1 MKSNGVKFGIV
12 SAAFLTIASVNP
24 SLSQKTSLREIF
36 RQGFE
41 STVDKEKPAELG
53 SIELVENGVNSPTE
67 TKADLFSNSK
77 VSIDG
82 GVGVPDNSMGVEDP
96 IKDGGGENYAGVYF
110 YKPGKASK
118 ERTYITIPIIK
129 GKEPQTLKKGLTY
142 CVEFSVSLSESS
154 KFAVN
159 NIAAHFS
166 KEALTSDGVGYIIKS
181 EKVMKGQG
189 NKVYTGFYGWEKVCN
204 IYIAKGDEKFIT
216 IGNFD
221 GNEQTQFTQVKK
233 PKDSQIDQLPHAYYY
248 VDNVIISIV
257 TKPEDCPCY
266 NANPQKVEA
275 TYSTLIYTNNPEV
288 TEKMSVADKIGLY
301 DVYFRFGKA
310 SFTDN
315 AKEMMNLVIEEMKAN
330 PSMRIEVQGNN
341 DATEDKAA
349 EIKATEI
356 KGDEKND
363 YEDLDRKRTAAVI
376 KYFVSQGIDAA
387 RLGEKNNGADVANP
401 KIDSENDDQEIQDAK
416 NRRVSFKVL
425 K

>member
-1 MKSNGVKFGIV
+1 MKSSVVKFGIV
-12 SAAFLTIASVNP
+12 SVSLLVIGSVNP
-24 SLSQKTSLREIF
+24 LLSQKSSLREIF

-41 STVDKEKPAELG
+41 STVDKEKPSELG
-53 SIELVENGVNSPTE
+53 SIELVDNDVKSPGE
-67 TKADLFSNSK
+67 TKADLFSKSG
-77 VSIDG
+77 SGD
-82 GVGVPDNSMGVEDP
+82 VGVPDNAMGVEEP
-96 IKDGGGENYAGVYF
+96 IKDVGGENYAGVYF

-118 ERTYITIPIIK
+118 ERTYITIPIKK

-166 KEALTSDGVGYIIKS
+166 KEESLSPDGVGYIIKS

-189 NKVYTGFYGWEKVCN
+189 NKIYTGFYGWEKVCN
-204 IYIAKGDEKFIT
+204 IYTAKGDEKFIT

-233 PKDSQIDQLPHAYYY
+233 PKGSEIDQLPHAYYY
-248 VDNVIISIV
+248 VDNVVISLV
-257 TKPEDCPCY
+257 SKPEDCPCY
-266 NANPQKVEA
+266 NATPQKVEA
-275 TYSTLIYTNNPEV
+275 TYSTLIYTNNPEI
-288 TEKMSVADKIGLY
+288 TEKMSVADKIGLH

-310 SFTDN
+310 SFTEN
-315 AKEMMNLVIEEMKAN
+315 AREMMNYVVEEMKAN
-330 PSMRIEVQGNN
+330 PSMRIEVQGNR
-341 DATEDKAA
+341 DATEGKAA
-349 EIKATEI
+349 EL
-356 KGDEKND
+356 NPD
-363 YEDLDRKRTAAVI
+363 YEDMDRKRTSAVL

-387 RLGEKNNGADVANP
+387 RLVERNNGADEPNP
-401 KIDSENDDQEIQDAK
+401 KNAKDEEGNYIDEQEVLDAK

>member
-1 MKSNGVKFGIV
+1 MKSNYVKFVIV
-12 SAAFLTIASVNP
+12 SFALMAIVSVNT
-24 SLSQKTSLREIF
+24 SLSQKSSLREIF

-53 SIELVENGVNSPTE
+53 SIELVEGGVSSPTE
-67 TKADLFSNSK
+67 TKADLFSKSSSGDAGIPENA
-77 VSIDG
+77 
-82 GVGVPDNSMGVEDP
+82 MGVEDP

-110 YKPGKASK
+110 YKPGKASR
-118 ERTYITIPIIK
+118 ERTYITIPIKK
-129 GKEPQTLKKGLTY
+129 GKEQQTLKKGLTY

-166 KEALTSDGVGYIIKS
+166 KELPASGGSDPIFTA
-181 EKVMKGQG
+181 EKIMKGQG
-189 NKVYTGFYGWEKVCN
+189 NKIYTGFYGWEKVCN
-204 IYIAKGDEKFIT
+204 IYTAKGDEKFIT

-221 GNEQTQFTQVKK
+221 RNESTQFTQVKK
-233 PKDSQIDQLPHAYYY
+233 PKESQIDQLPHAYYY
-248 VDNVIISIV
+248 VDNVIISLV
-257 TKPEDCPCY
+257 SKPEDCPCY
-266 NANPQKVEA
+266 NANPQKSDA

-310 SFTDN
+310 SFTEN

-330 PSMRIEVQGNN
+330 SAIRVEVQGNN

-363 YEDLDRKRTAAVI
+363 YEDMDRKRTAAVI

-387 RLGEKNNGADVANP
+387 RLIEKNNGADVDNP

>member
-12 SAAFLTIASVNP
+12 SVAFLAIGSVNP
-24 SLSQKTSLREIF
+24 LLSQKSSFREIF

-53 SIELVENGVNSPTE
+53 SIELVENDVKSPGE
-67 TKADLFSNSK
+67 TKADLFSKSG
-77 VSIDG
+77 SGD
-82 GVGVPDNSMGVEDP
+82 VGVPDNAMGVEEP
-96 IKDGGGENYAGVYF
+96 IKDVGGENYAGVYF
-110 YKPGKASK
+110 YKPGKVSK
-118 ERTYITIPIIK
+118 ERTYITIPIKK

-166 KEALTSDGVGYIIKS
+166 KEESLSPDGVGYIIKS

-189 NKVYTGFYGWEKVCN
+189 NKIYTGFYGWEKVCN
-204 IYIAKGDEKFIT
+204 IYTAKGDEKFIT

-233 PKDSQIDQLPHAYYY
+233 PKGSEVDQLPHAYYY
-248 VDNVIISIV
+248 VDNVIISLV
-257 TKPEDCPCY
+257 SKPEDCPCY
-266 NANPQKVEA
+266 NANPPKPEA
-275 TYSTLIYTNNPEV
+275 SYSTLIYTNNPEV
-288 TEKMSVADKIGLY
+288 TEKMSVADKIGLH

-310 SFTDN
+310 SFSDN
-315 AKEMMNLVIEEMKAN
+315 AREMMNYVVEEMKAN
-330 PSMRIEVQGNN
+330 PSIRIEVEGNR
-341 DATEDKAA
+341 DATEGKAA
-349 EIKATEI
+349 EL
-356 KGDEKND
+356 NPD
-363 YEDLDRKRTAAVI
+363 YEDMDRKRTSAVL

-387 RLGEKNNGADVANP
+387 RLVERNNGADEPNP
-401 KIDSENDDQEIQDAK
+401 KNAKDEEGNYIDEQEVLDAK

>member
-12 SAAFLTIASVNP
+12 SVAFLAIGSVNP
-24 SLSQKTSLREIF
+24 LLSQKSSLREIF

-67 TKADLFSNSK
+67 TKADLFSKS
-77 VSIDG
+77 SSGD
-82 GVGVPDNSMGVEDP
+82 VGVPDNAMGVEEP

-118 ERTYITIPIIK
+118 ERTYITIPIKK

-166 KEALTSDGVGYIIKS
+166 KELPASGGPEPIYTA
-181 EKVMKGQG
+181 EKVIKGQG

-204 IYIAKGDEKFIT
+204 IYTAKGDEKFIT

-221 GNEQTQFTQVKK
+221 KNESTQFTQVKK
-233 PKDSQIDQLPHAYYY
+233 PKGSEVDQLPHAYYY
-248 VDNVIISIV
+248 VDNVIISLV
-257 TKPEDCPCY
+257 SKPEDCPCY
-266 NANPQKVEA
+266 NATPQKVEA

-288 TEKMSVADKIGLY
+288 TEKMSVADKIGLH

-310 SFTDN
+310 SFSDN
-315 AKEMMNLVIEEMKAN
+315 AREMMNYVVEEMKAN
-330 PSMRIEVQGNN
+330 PSMRIEVEGNR
-341 DATEDKAA
+341 DATEGKAA
-349 EIKATEI
+349 EL
-356 KGDEKND
+356 NPD
-363 YEDLDRKRTAAVI
+363 YEDMDRKRTSAVL

-387 RLGEKNNGADVANP
+387 RLVERNNGADVSNP
-401 KIDSENDDQEIQDAK
+401 RIDIENDDQEIQDAK

>member
-1 MKSNGVKFGIV
+1 MKSKGVKFLIF
-12 SAAFLTIASVNP
+12 SFAFLAIGSVNP
-24 SLSQKTSLREIF
+24 SLSQKSSLREIF

-41 STVDKEKPAELG
+41 STTDKEKPSELE
-53 SIELVENGVNSPTE
+53 SIEMVETGVKSPTE
-67 TKADLFSNSK
+67 TKADLYSK
-77 VSIDG
+77 SGSGD
-82 GVGVPDNSMGVEDP
+82 VGVPDNAMGTEEP
-96 IKDGGGENYAGVYF
+96 IKENGGENYAGVYF
-110 YKPGKASK
+110 YKPGKTSK
-118 ERTYITIPIIK
+118 ERTYITIPITK

-142 CVEFSVSLSESS
+142 CVEFSVSLAESS

-166 KEALTSDGVGYIIKS
+166 KEESLSPDGVGYIIKS

-189 NKVYTGFYGWEKVCN
+189 NKIYTGFYGWEKVCN
-204 IYIAKGDEKFIT
+204 IYTAKGDEKYIT

-233 PKDSQIDQLPHAYYY
+233 PKNSEIDQLPHAYYY
-248 VDNVIISIV
+248 VDNVVISLV
-257 TKPEDCPCY
+257 NKPQDCPCY
-266 NANPQKVEA
+266 NANPPKPEA
-275 TYSTLIYTNNPEV
+275 SFSTLIYTNNPEV
-288 TEKMSVADKIGLY
+288 TEKMSTADKISLY

-330 PSMRIEVQGNN
+330 PAMRLEVQGNR
-341 DATEDKAA
+341 DAAEGKAA
-349 EIKATEI
+349 EL
-356 KGDEKND
+356 NPD
-363 YEDLDRKRTAAVI
+363 YEDMDRKRTSAVV
-376 KYFVSQGIDAA
+376 KYFVAQGIDAT
-387 RLGEKNNGADVANP
+387 RLVERNNGADVMNP

>member
-12 SAAFLTIASVNP
+12 SVAFLAIGSVNP
-24 SLSQKTSLREIF
+24 LLSQKSSLREIF

-67 TKADLFSNSK
+67 TKADLFSKS
-77 VSIDG
+77 SSGD
-82 GVGVPDNSMGVEDP
+82 VGVPDNAMGVEEP

-118 ERTYITIPIIK
+118 ERTYITIPIKK
-129 GKEPQTLKKGLTY
+129 GKEQQTLKKGLTY

-166 KEALTSDGVGYIIKS
+166 KELPASGGPEPIYTA
-181 EKVMKGQG
+181 EKVIKGQG

-204 IYIAKGDEKFIT
+204 IYTAKGDEKFIT

-221 GNEQTQFTQVKK
+221 KNESTQFTQVKK
-233 PKDSQIDQLPHAYYY
+233 PKGSEVDQLPHAYYY
-248 VDNVIISIV
+248 VDNVIISLV
-257 TKPEDCPCY
+257 SKPEDCPCY
-266 NANPQKVEA
+266 NATPQKVEA

-288 TEKMSVADKIGLY
+288 TEKMSVADKISLY
-301 DVYFRFGKA
+301 DVYFRFGKS
-310 SFTDN
+310 SFSDN
-315 AKEMMNLVIEEMKAN
+315 AREMMNYVVEEMKAN
-330 PSMRIEVQGNN
+330 PSMRIEVQGNR
-341 DATEDKAA
+341 DATEGKAA
-349 EIKATEI
+349 EL
-356 KGDEKND
+356 NPD
-363 YEDLDRKRTAAVI
+363 YEDMDRKRTSAVL

-387 RLGEKNNGADVANP
+387 RLVERNNGADVSNP
-401 KIDSENDDQEIQDAK
+401 RIDIENDDQEIQDAK

>member
-1 MKSNGVKFGIV
+1 MKFNCVKFGIFSV
-12 SAAFLTIASVNP
+12 AFLAIGSVNP
-24 SLSQKTSLREIF
+24 SLSQKSSLREIF

-53 SIELVENGVNSPTE
+53 SIELVESGVNSPNE
-67 TKADLFSNSK
+67 TKADLFSKS
-77 VSIDG
+77 SSGD
-82 GVGVPDNSMGVEDP
+82 VGVPDNAMGMEEP
-96 IKDGGGENYAGVYF
+96 IKENGGENYAGVYF

-118 ERTYITIPIIK
+118 ERTYITIPIKK

-204 IYIAKGDEKFIT
+204 IYTAKGDEKFIT

-221 GNEQTQFTQVKK
+221 GNEQTQFMQVKK
-233 PKDSQIDQLPHAYYY
+233 PKDSQFDQLPHAYYY
-248 VDNVIISIV
+248 VDNVIISLV

-266 NANPQKVEA
+266 NANPQKAEA
-275 TYSTLIYTNNPEV
+275 TYSTLIFTNNPEV

-330 PSMRIEVQGNN
+330 PSIRIEVQGNN

-363 YEDLDRKRTAAVI
+363 YEDMDRKRAAAVVN
-376 KYFVSQGIDAA
+376 YFVSQGIDAA
-387 RLGEKNNGADVANP
+387 RLVEKSNGADVANP
-401 KIDSENDDQEIQDAK
+401 KIDTENDDQEIQDAK

>member
-12 SAAFLTIASVNP
+12 SVAFIAIGSINP
-24 SLSQKTSLREIF
+24 SLSQKSSLREIF

-67 TKADLFSNSK
+67 TKADLFSKSGSGD
-77 VSIDG
+77 VL
-82 GVGVPDNSMGVEDP
+82 VPGNAMGVEEA
-96 IKDGGGENYAGVYF
+96 IKDVGGENYAGVYF

-118 ERTYITIPIIK
+118 ERTYITIPIMK

-166 KEALTSDGVGYIIKS
+166 KESLTSDGVGYIIKS

-189 NKVYTGFYGWEKVCN
+189 NKIYTGFYGWEKVCN
-204 IYIAKGDEKFIT
+204 IYTAKGDEKFIT

-233 PKDSQIDQLPHAYYY
+233 PKDSQVDQLPHAYYY
-248 VDNVIISIV
+248 VDNVIISLV

-266 NANPQKVEA
+266 NANPQKVEE

-288 TEKMSVADKIGLY
+288 TEKMSLSDKIGLY

-315 AKEMMNLVIEEMKAN
+315 AKEMMNLVVEEMKAN
-330 PSMRIEVQGNN
+330 PSIRLEVQGNR
-341 DATEDKAA
+341 DATEGKAA
-349 EIKATEI
+349 EANP
-356 KGDEKND
+356 DF
-363 YEDLDRKRTAAVI
+363 EDMDRKRTSAVV
-376 KYFVSQGIDAA
+376 KYFVSQGIDAT
-387 RLGEKNNGADVANP
+387 RLVERNNGADVANP
-401 KIDSENDDQEIQDAK
+401 KIDNVNDDQEIQDAK

>member
-53 SIELVENGVNSPTE
+53 SIELVEGGVNSPTE
-67 TKADLFSNSK
+67 TKADLFSKS
-77 VSIDG
+77 SSGD
-82 GVGVPDNSMGVEDP
+82 VGIPENAMGVEDP
-96 IKDGGGENYAGVYF
+96 IKDGGGENYVGVYF
-110 YKPGKASK
+110 YKPGKAST
-118 ERTYITIPIIK
+118 ERTYITIPIKK
-129 GKEPQTLKKGLTY
+129 GKEQQTLKKGLTY

-166 KEALTSDGVGYIIKS
+166 KELPASGGSDPIFTA
-181 EKVMKGQG
+181 EKIMKGQG
-189 NKVYTGFYGWEKVCN
+189 NKIYTGFYGWEKVCN
-204 IYIAKGDEKFIT
+204 IYTAKGDEKFIT

-221 GNEQTQFTQVKK
+221 RNESTQFTQVKK
-233 PKDSQIDQLPHAYYY
+233 PKESQIDQLPHAYYY
-248 VDNVIISIV
+248 VDNVIISLV
-257 TKPEDCPCY
+257 SKPEDCPCY
-266 NANPQKVEA
+266 NANPQKSDA

-330 PSMRIEVQGNN
+330 SAIRIEVQGNN
-341 DATEDKAA
+341 
-349 EIKATEI
+349 
-356 KGDEKND
+356 
-363 YEDLDRKRTAAVI
+363 
-376 KYFVSQGIDAA
+376 
-387 RLGEKNNGADVANP
+387 
-401 KIDSENDDQEIQDAK
+401 
-416 NRRVSFKVL
+416 
-425 K
+425 